1 MFEEIEEIFGGLAGA
16 LNPESEEAEEHAFRY
31 YGLVKKM

>member
-1 MFEEIEEIFGGLAGA
+1 MFDEFEEIFGGFSGA
-16 LNPESEEAEEHAFRY
+16 LNPDSEEAREHAFRY